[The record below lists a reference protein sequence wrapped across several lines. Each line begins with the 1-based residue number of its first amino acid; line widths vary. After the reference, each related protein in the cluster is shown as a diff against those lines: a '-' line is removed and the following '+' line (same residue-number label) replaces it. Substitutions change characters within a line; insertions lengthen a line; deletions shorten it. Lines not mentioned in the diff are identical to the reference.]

1 MKQKKVRFILIP
13 LLILTILLVGFGI
26 FFAFREPKSEL
37 KTIKS
42 QKELE
47 RIYEGNHSDTK
58 EFWTYVLAMPFS
70 LIAQIP
76 SPLGIAQDLA
86 INDAILPSLG
96 AESSTI
102 SATTGSAQKDF
113 STTNIQVENV
123 DEADVTKTDGDYIY
137 SLSGTDVILTDVR
150 NPENLQIASRISSS
164 SNVVP
169 EDLILAGNHLVVISS
184 DSTARRQSATSVR
197 IYDITDKTKPSL
209 IKSFVL
215 YEPYYTSR
223 CIDNKLFVISSGY
236 LEKEDGKLIT
246 YYTEDFA
253 TQDIPLDHMQYL
265 TDVPTRTQ
273 TLISM
278 VDLAHPKEDIQLNSY
293 FIDVS
298 NSYVSEHNIYLFDQD
313 YEYTRYAPPI
323 SSLFGLKGAIGPF
336 TYEEDTDGTSGYFTK
351 IYKFRILDN
360 GSISFDAH
368 GKVQGKTINQYSFDE
383 HNNMLRLA
391 LQDYQGSRVVVLD
404 QNLKEI
410 GKSANLAK
418 GETMYSSRFIGD
430 KAYFVTYQTVDPLFV
445 IDLSDPTKPRAL
457 GELKIPGYSTYL
469 HPYDENHIIGIGM
482 ETEEN
487 VVRNSSGKVIRTT
500 STIVGM
506 KMALFDI
513 SNVSNP
519 VQVSSTVI
527 GDRRTT
533 SAILTNPKALLFSK
547 EKELIAIPINNFAED
562 FGISSSTTNYASM
575 VNSYTN
581 YAKPYV
587 SEGYAV
593 YRINVQDGFSLK
605 GVITHDKTVTK
616 NYWRNSS
623 KLLRGLYIDQD
634 LFTVSE
640 TGIKVNDLDSLTLK
654 SELVL
659 SARSNNS

>member
-1 MKQKKVRFILIP
+1 
-13 LLILTILLVGFGI
+13 
-26 FFAFREPKSEL
+26 
-37 KTIKS
+37 
-42 QKELE
+42 
-47 RIYEGNHSDTK
+47 
-58 EFWTYVLAMPFS
+58 
-70 LIAQIP
+70 
-76 SPLGIAQDLA
+76 
-86 INDAILPSLG
+86 
-96 AESSTI
+96 
-102 SATTGSAQKDF
+102 
-113 STTNIQVENV
+113 
-123 DEADVTKTDGDYIY
+123 
-137 SLSGTDVILTDVR
+137 
-150 NPENLQIASRISSS
+150 
-164 SNVVP
+164 
-169 EDLILAGNHLVVISS
+169 
-184 DSTARRQSATSVR
+184 
-197 IYDITDKTKPSL
+197 
-209 IKSFVL
+209 
-215 YEPYYTSR
+215 
-223 CIDNKLFVISSGY
+223 
-236 LEKEDGKLIT
+236 
-246 YYTEDFA
+246 
-253 TQDIPLDHMQYL
+253 
-265 TDVPTRTQ
+265 
-273 TLISM
+273 
-278 VDLAHPKEDIQLNSY
+278 
-293 FIDVS
+293 
-298 NSYVSEHNIYLFDQD
+298 
-313 YEYTRYAPPI
+313 
-323 SSLFGLKGAIGPF
+323 
-336 TYEEDTDGTSGYFTK
+336 
-351 IYKFRILDN
+351 
-360 GSISFDAH
+360 
-368 GKVQGKTINQYSFDE
+368 
-383 HNNMLRLA
+383 
-391 LQDYQGSRVVVLD
+391 
-404 QNLKEI
+404 
-410 GKSANLAK
+410 
-418 GETMYSSRFIGD
+418 MYSSRFIGD

-513 SNVSNP
+513 SDVSNP

-562 FGISSSTTNYASM
+562 FGISSTTANYASM